1 MSANGIN
8 AKDNLVEKIQ
18 GSVSLIGALLV
29 LSGAIALIYLAISV
43 VQVIQSPQESEW
55 VQWITSTVK
64 NSDLVLSG
72 HFNENEFQLH
82 ATAAF
87 QYLFLSIIGL
97 AMLSL
102 FTTVINAL
110 ISGGIQLIR
119 FANQENNVQE
129 TEKTLKH

>member
-8 AKDNLVEKIQ
+8 AKDNLIEKIQ
-18 GSVSLIGALLV
+18 GPVSLIGMLLV

-102 FTTVINAL
+102 ITTVVNAL

-119 FANQENNVQE
+119 FANHESSD
-129 TEKTLKH
+129 TDTGKKLKH

>member
-1 MSANGIN
+1 MNTNRIN
-8 AKDNLVEKIQ
+8 PKDNLVEKIQ
-18 GSVSLIGALLV
+18 GPVSLIGMLLV

>member
-1 MSANGIN
+1 T
-8 AKDNLVEKIQ
+8 
-18 GSVSLIGALLV
+18 LLV
-29 LSGAIALIYLAISV
+29 LSGAIALIYLAVSV

-55 VQWITSTVK
+55 VQWITSTVE

-102 FTTVINAL
+102 ITTVVNAL

-119 FANQENNVQE
+119 FANHESSD
-129 TEKTLKH
+129 TDTGKKLKH